1 MKIVLCVAAAAAL
14 AGLTGCVTNAS
25 YTNPTDSKTAVVSL
39 DKVNMQDWDA
49 ASNDLIQSLLASPA
63 LTQCPH
69 VPALFYVD
77 RIVNKTSDANLDTDI
92 LAKNIQI
99 ALNKT
104 GRVRTTTTYGRHA
117 EAAAAKD
124 IQTKN
129 DFLNGTSDHAPDH
142 APDFTLTGK
151 IIEDNARAGN
161 TRQVT
166 YIFQLSLTD
175 TATGQAVWEDQKM
188 IQKTGHRPQVGW

>member
-1 MKIVLCVAAAAAL
+1 MKIVLLVAASAAL
-14 AGLTGCVTNAS
+14 ACTTGCVTNAS

-39 DKVNMQDWDA
+39 DKVNMQDWDT
-49 ASNDLIQSLLASPA
+49 ASGELIQSLLGSNVLA
-63 LTQCPH
+63 QCPH
-69 VPALFYVD
+69 VPAVFFVD

-92 LAKNIQI
+92 LSKNIQI

-104 GRVRTTTTYGRHA
+104 GKVQTTTTYGRQA
-117 EAAAAKD
+117 ESAAAKD

-129 DFLNGTSDHAPDH
+129 DFLNGTTDHAPDH
-142 APDFTLTGK
+142 APDYTLTGK